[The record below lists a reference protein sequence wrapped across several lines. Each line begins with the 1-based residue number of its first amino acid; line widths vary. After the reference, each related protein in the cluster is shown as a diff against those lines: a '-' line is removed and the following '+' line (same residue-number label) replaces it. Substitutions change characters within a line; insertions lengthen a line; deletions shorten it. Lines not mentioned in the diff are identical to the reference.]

1 MNAVVGILG
10 KKALG
15 RLKDKNVDTN
25 SEVRIHLAHGKAV
38 DVLC

>member
-15 RLKDKNVDTN
+15 RLKDKDVQTN
-25 SEVRIHLAHGKAV
+25 SEVCAV
-38 DVLC
+38 VQFHTVARCD

>member
-15 RLKDKNVDTN
+15 RLKDKNIQTN
-25 SEVRIHLAHGKAV
+25 SEVTSRSRPMAIRYSS
-38 DVLC
+38 